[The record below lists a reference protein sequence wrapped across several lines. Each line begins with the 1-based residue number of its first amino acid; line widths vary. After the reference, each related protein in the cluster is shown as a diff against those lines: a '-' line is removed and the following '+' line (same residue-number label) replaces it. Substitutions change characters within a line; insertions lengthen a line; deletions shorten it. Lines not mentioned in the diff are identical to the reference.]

1 MEAIIPKLIS
11 AILSPSFTG
20 LLLALKLTFI
30 FSTLIFLVGIIYFL
44 INSSYFRY
52 FIWYDVVEFLT
63 YRPYGVKKIERVWQK
78 TKARADTGLESEYKL
93 AVMEAD
99 SMMDDILKRMGYSG
113 ETLGERLKA
122 LTAATILNIE
132 EIKEAHKIRNSI
144 IHDPDYRLSL
154 DETRKV
160 LAMYEQAFRDL
171 QAF

>member
-1 MEAIIPKLIS
+1 MENLIPKLIS
-11 AILSPSFTG
+11 LLLSPSFTG

-30 FSTLIFLVGIIYFL
+30 LSSLIFLVAIIYFL

-52 FIWYDVVEFLT
+52 FIWYDIVEFFT
-63 YRPYGVKKIERVWQK
+63 FRSYGVKKIERVWQK
-78 TKARADTGLESEYKL
+78 TKVRADTGLESEYKL

-99 SMMDDILKRMGYSG
+99 SMMDDILKRMGYVG

-122 LTAATILNIE
+122 LTAATIPNIE

-154 DETRKV
+154 DETRKA